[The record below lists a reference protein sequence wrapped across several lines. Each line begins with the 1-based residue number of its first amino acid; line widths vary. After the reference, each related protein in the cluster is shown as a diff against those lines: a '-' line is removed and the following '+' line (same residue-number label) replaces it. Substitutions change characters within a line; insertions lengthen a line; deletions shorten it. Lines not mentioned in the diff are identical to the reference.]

1 MGAFNSLDVTIAC
14 PSCQETASREIQFR
28 YGAVW
33 QYRYHLGDVLR
44 WGRNDVGDPDAPDV
58 VVDAWLCECQSCD
71 HDGRIAL
78 YVRHNTLATVGSVD
92 DVPLLAELEWR
103 PLLRDGSDEAHPAS
117 GSTAKRLAE
126 QRGRN
131 RLMDALAPLA
141 ACDEGVRGGGDE
153 LWQAAISSWV
163 DDAAPWAWTSWS
175 VFNAAEAEL
184 LKDVQTIIMVS
195 RHEIA
200 GLRPSDLL
208 ASNWA
213 LRIRE
218 LAAPALHVMNAR
230 GRFSDE
236 DAETEPSGPRVDL
249 HDADHAPVAEVE
261 IPFGTVV
268 ESTVVCHHQFG
279 MGVWV
284 AGEDQFGHVNVPA
297 IRDGKIRSVEDFP
310 PIGARVRAV
319 VLGYSGSR
327 QLRLST
333 RPSDLPGLTERG
345 KALLWQIAATV
356 GAGEVDVDDE
366 HDRWRVYWDAV
377 PHEDLRVLLKEIA
390 GEGEELSRQIVI
402 EALKYVDETEGR
414 SWVDLLPQSQGRDF
428 AERRLREWVLIRE
441 VVERPRRIADDLPD
455 LTPWCQ
461 RRLIERVASDVV
473 LSDLAEH
480 GSSKKIRHAAGERR
494 AGRWKGWA

>member
-1 MGAFNSLDVTIAC
+1 MGSFNSLDLTIAC
-14 PSCQETASREIQFR
+14 PSCQVIASREIQFR

-44 WGRNDVGDPDAPDV
+44 WGRNDVGDSDAPDV
-58 VVDAWLCECQSCD
+58 VVDAWLCECPSCD

-78 YVRHNTLATVGSVD
+78 YVRHSILATVGSVD

-103 PLLRDGSDEAHPAS
+103 PLPGEGSNEVKPPS
-117 GSTAKRLAE
+117 GSTDKRLAE

-141 ACDEGVRGGGDE
+141 AGDNGVRGGSGG
-153 LWQAAISSWV
+153 LWRASIRNWV
-163 DDAAPWAWTSWS
+163 DDAAPWAWWSWS
-175 VFNAAEAEL
+175 TFNASEAEL
-184 LKDVQTIIMVS
+184 LKDVQTMIMVS
-195 RHEIA
+195 QYEIA
-200 GLRPSDLL
+200 GLGPSDLF
-208 ASNWA
+208 ASSCA
-213 LRIRE
+213 GRIRE

-236 DAETEPSGPRVDL
+236 DAETEPSGPRIDL
-249 HDADHAPVAEVE
+249 HDADHAPVAEIE

-268 ESTVVCHHQFG
+268 ESTVVCRHQFG

-284 AGEDQFGHVNVPA
+284 AGYDQFGHVNVPA

-390 GEGEELSRQIVI
+390 GEGEEVSQQIVI

-414 SWVDLLPQSQGRDF
+414 SWVDLLPQGQGRDF
-428 AERRLREWVLIRE
+428 AERRLREWAFIRE
-441 VVERPRRIADDLPD
+441 VVERPRGIADELST

-461 RRLIERVASDVV
+461 RRLIERVTSELV
-473 LSDLAEH
+473 LRDLAEH
-480 GSSKKIRHAAGERR
+480 GSSKKIRHAAREKR

>member
-1 MGAFNSLDVTIAC
+1 MGSFNSLHVTIAC
-14 PSCQETASREIQFR
+14 PSCQVITSREIQFR

-44 WGRNDVGDPDAPDV
+44 LGRNDVGNPAVSDV
-58 VVDAWLCECQSCD
+58 VVDAWACECPSCD
-71 HDGRIAL
+71 HEGRIAL
-78 YVRHNTLATVGSVD
+78 YVRHNTLAAVGSVD

-103 PLLRDGSDEAHPAS
+103 PQPRGGSDEANPTS
-117 GSTAKRLAE
+117 GSTDKRLAE

-131 RLMDALAPLA
+131 HLMDALAPLA
-141 ACDEGVRGGGDE
+141 ARNNGVRGGGDE
-153 LWQAAISSWV
+153 LWQASISSWV
-163 DDAAPWAWTSWS
+163 DEAAPWAWTSWS
-175 VFNAAEAEL
+175 VFNAAEEEL

-200 GLRPSDLL
+200 GLSPSDLL
-208 ASNWA
+208 ASHWA

-230 GRFSDE
+230 GRFSGE

-249 HDADHAPVAEVE
+249 HNADHAPVAEVE

-279 MGVWV
+279 IGVWV
-284 AGEDQFGHVNVPA
+284 AGHDQFGHVNVPA
-297 IRDGKIRSVEDFP
+297 IRDGKIRSIEDFP
-310 PIGARVRAV
+310 AIGTRVRAV
-319 VLGYSGSR
+319 VLGYSRSR

-333 RPSDLPGLTERG
+333 RPSDLPGLTEHG
-345 KALLWQIAATV
+345 EALLRQITETV
-356 GAGEVDVDDE
+356 GAGDVDVDDE

-390 GEGEELSRQIVI
+390 GEGEELSRQIVV

-414 SWVDLLPQSQGRDF
+414 TWVDLLPQGQGRDF
-428 AERRLREWVLIRE
+428 AEHRLREWALIRE
-441 VVERPRRIADDLPD
+441 VVERPRRVTGDLPD

-461 RRLIERVASDVV
+461 RRLIERATSNLV

-480 GSSKKIRHAAGERR
+480 GSSKRIRHAAKEKHS
-494 AGRWKGWA
+494 GRWKGWV